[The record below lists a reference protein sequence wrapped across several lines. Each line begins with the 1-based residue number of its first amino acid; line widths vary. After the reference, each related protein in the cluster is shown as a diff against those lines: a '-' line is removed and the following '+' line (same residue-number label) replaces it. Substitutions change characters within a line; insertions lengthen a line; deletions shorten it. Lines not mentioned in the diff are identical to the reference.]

1 MAGESATDSV
11 GATITCDRADGVVT
25 VTIDRPAKKNALTY
39 AHFRRLAEIF
49 DEVAHEVDDRVLV
62 IRGSGDA
69 FCSGADLTDTGDR
82 PMSGFGP
89 LDGVQWMRE
98 INDAAIALHRVPKPT
113 IAAVNGVAAGAGCNL
128 ALQCDVVFAARS
140 ARFSQIFVR
149 RGLNL
154 DFGGTW
160 LLPRL
165 VGMQRAK
172 DLAFRGAMLSA
183 DEALE
188 IGLVLDVVDDD
199 ALDARV
205 GDYAAELASL
215 PPVPLM
221 LMKHGLNR
229 SFEWDMAAALDYEA
243 HSQATCFGTE
253 DIVEAMMAFVQKR
266 PGSYKGR

>member
-1 MAGESATDSV
+1 MTGASADPV
-11 GATITCDRADGVVT
+11 GDTIRCERDGGVVT

-39 AHFRRLAEIF
+39 AHFRRLATIF

-62 IRGSGDA
+62 IRGTGDA
-69 FCSGADLTDTGDR
+69 FCSGADLTSTGDR
-82 PMSGFGP
+82 PLTGFGP

-128 ALQCDVVFAARS
+128 ALQCDIVFAARS
-140 ARFSQIFVR
+140 ARLSQIFVH

-160 LLPRL
+160 VLPRL

-183 DEALE
+183 DEAHE
-188 IGLVLDVVDDD
+188 VGLVLDVVDDD

-205 GDYAAELASL
+205 TAYAAELAAL

-221 LMKHGLNR
+221 FMKHGLNR
-229 SFEWDMAAALDYEA
+229 SYEWDMAAALDYEA

-253 DIVEAMMAFVQKR
+253 DIVEAMMAFMQKR
-266 PGSYKGR
+266 PGTYKGR